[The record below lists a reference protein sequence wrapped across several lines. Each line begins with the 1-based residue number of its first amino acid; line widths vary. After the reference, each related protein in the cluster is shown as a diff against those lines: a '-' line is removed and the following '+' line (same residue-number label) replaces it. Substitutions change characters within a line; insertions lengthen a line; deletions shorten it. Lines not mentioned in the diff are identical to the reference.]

1 MKEGQIWFTK
11 DHEWIK
17 EAEGIYLVGITDF
30 AAQELGELVFV
41 DLPVGGKT
49 FKKGDVLAVVESTKT
64 ASDVYAPLDL
74 EVTEVNL
81 QLKSNPN
88 LINQSPF
95 EHWIVKAKLLDPSGL
110 SSLLSEED
118 YRRLING

>member
-41 DLPVGGKT
+41 DLPVSGKS

>member
-30 AAQELGELVFV
+30 AAQELGELVFI
-41 DLPVGGKT
+41 DLPVSGKS

-81 QLKSNPN
+81 QLKSNPT

-95 EHWIVKAKLLDPSGL
+95 EHWIVKAKLIDPSGL
-110 SSLLSEED
+110 SSLLSRED